1 MTRFGKISPL
11 CQILKLF
18 GNLLKVYEAV
28 GKILNLLGDFF
39 ANSQIFIEVN
49 GQMNN
54 RLVSLYTTYLPLY
67 G

>member
-28 GKILNLLGDFF
+28 GKILN
-39 ANSQIFIEVN
+39 NPIFPEFDTYEVN